1 MHLVLD
7 TETTGKLVK
16 GLPPFHERQPWLMEL
31 GAVLFDDQFHEVDYL
46 VMLCRLP
53 ANVTVEP
60 GAFEAHGIT
69 AAHCNSLGEDP
80 DKVLTLFNQLIAR
93 AQYVWAY
100 NMAFDSQIL
109 LGAYVRARMPYGL
122 QTAKTLCAMELMTPH
137 CKIPAPWGS
146 GYKWPRLQQAHVHAT
161 GHEFDGAHSAL
172 ADVRAT
178 GRVLKWLSGQAN
190 WPLGGSSAHPP
201 SPAQRASGRGAT
213 GVTEGKDIRH
223 VPVNVNN
230 SASYDSSVPT
240 VGLAVPANER
250 HDITVERPTFHIP
263 IAHIQ
268 TR

>member
-31 GAVLFDDQFHEVDYL
+31 GAVLLDDQFNEVDTF

-53 ANVTVEP
+53 ASVTVEP
-60 GAFEAHGIT
+60 GALEAHGLA
-69 AAHCNSLGEDP
+69 AAHCNTLGDEP
-80 DKVLTLFNQLIAR
+80 GEVPHKLNRPIAR

-190 WPLGGSSAHPP
+190 WPLVGAAPIC
-201 SPAQRASGRGAT
+201 PAPRSGRPGMGAT
-213 GVTEGKDIRH
+213 GVTEGKGVD
-223 VPVNVNN
+223 
-230 SASYDSSVPT
+230 
-240 VGLAVPANER
+240 GLAVTQLVRDELQAKVHRER
-250 HDITVERPTFHIP
+250 CEDIRTFHIP

>member
-16 GLPPFHERQPWLMEL
+16 GLPAFHARQPWLMEL
-31 GAVLFDDQFHEVDYL
+31 GAVLLDDQFNEVNTF

-60 GAFEAHGIT
+60 GAFDAHGLT
-69 AAHCNSLGEDP
+69 AAHCNSLGDEP
-80 DKVLTLFNQLIAR
+80 AEVLHKFNGLVAR

-178 GRVLKWLSGQAN
+178 GRVLKWLSGQAD
-190 WPLGGSSAHPP
+190 WPLRVGAPFSLRENGECARCTGGSSAQSP
-201 SPAQRASGRGAT
+201 SPALAGVQARRDSVGEKTSHDGAGVRDVRDGTLIQRA
-213 GVTEGKDIRH
+213 
-223 VPVNVNN
+223 
-230 SASYDSSVPT
+230 
-240 VGLAVPANER
+240 
-250 HDITVERPTFHIP
+250 TFHIP

>member
-16 GLPPFHERQPWLMEL
+16 GLPAFHERQPWLMEL
-31 GAVLFDDQFHEVDYL
+31 GAVLLDDQFNEVDNL
-46 VMLCRLP
+46 VMLCKIP
-53 ANVTVEP
+53 INVTVEP
-60 GAFEAHGIT
+60 GAFAAHNLS
-69 AAHCNSLGEDP
+69 AAHCNSLGDDP

-122 QTAKTLCAMELMTPH
+122 QTAKTLCAMELMVPH
-137 CKIPAPWGS
+137 CKIPAPWG
-146 GYKWPRLQQAHVHAT
+146 GYKWAKLQQAHVHAT
-161 GHEFDGAHSAL
+161 GQEFDGAHSAL

-190 WPLGGSSAHPP
+190 WPLVGAAPIC
-201 SPAQRASGRGAT
+201 PAPRSGRPGMGAT
-213 GVTEGKDIRH
+213 GVTEGDGAVQVDAKPTNDNYLET
-223 VPVNVNN
+223 PGT
-230 SASYDSSVPT
+230 SA
-240 VGLAVPANER
+240 
-250 HDITVERPTFHIP
+250 RPTFHIP